1 MMWVQ
6 KRKGGTVGPFPLRY
20 PLGWERLFSSHLGR
34 DLGWRREHVHL
45 DLAAAPGTE
54 RDEAVGGG
62 EEGVVATDTD
72 ILARVHLGTALA
84 DQDVARHDLL
94 AAEALHAEAASVGIA
109 AVTRRAACF
118 FMCHRTAPV
127 ALLGDD
133 LFDLDHR
140 QILTMTVLAPRILA
154 TALLEDDQV
163 FAAALLHDRADNLGA
178 GNGGLADLVAH
189 HQDVGEL
196 DLGAGFALETLNGER
211 VVGGDRVLFSRSEE
225 HTSELQSL

>member
-1 MMWVQ
+1 MVWVQ

-20 PLGWERLFSSHLGR
+20 PLGWERLFGSHLDR
-34 DLGWRREHVHL
+34 RREHVHL
-45 DLAAAPGTE
+45 DLAAGPGTE

-62 EEGVVATDTD
+62 EEGVVAADTD
-72 ILARVHLGTALA
+72 ILARVHLGAALA
-84 DQDVARHDLL
+84 DQDIARHDLL

-154 TALLEDDQV
+154 AALLEDDQV